1 MIGPATV
8 IKVGWPSGPA
18 YAGSFM
24 LDSATRGVL
33 DGTTYTLADEIL
45 VELSGVLSAKST
57 TGRSARYD
65 APTAGTLTVNLE
77 DPRRHLDPTNE
88 AGPWYGAIEARRP
101 ITLASRW
108 TLGGTVVDVPAW
120 SGYIDDITGDYRNTT
135 GRVTITA
142 FDLIGLLNF
151 TVSDSASTRP
161 AESCAARLRYLVSL
175 LGFPVPEGPVDTG
188 RTLVAMPLDGDNV
201 LALIRGIELADQGRF
216 MVTPSGAW
224 SYVSSLT
231 DTAPTITVKS
241 DPDYTA
247 AEAPLAAAPMSSNL
261 ARYYNSISVA
271 RWFGTPQVVDLPDDI
286 ARFGR
291 RAPTAFTEVPVSTD
305 SDALD
310 IASLMLLR
318 ASSRTPTPRSAT
330 INVHTVPTSA
340 GGSVGAAAGVATT
353 LSAAQAQTVA
363 VVNMYA
369 TGVPTEVT
377 SVAIVDRVTHDT
389 APARWTTTLD
399 VSPVPMSI
407 RPIELGDA
415 TLAVLDTG
423 RVGF

>member
-1 MIGPATV
+1 M
-8 IKVGWPSGPA
+8 
-18 YAGSFM
+18 
-24 LDSATRGVL
+24 
-33 DGTTYTLADEIL
+33 
-45 VELSGVLSAKST
+45 
-57 TGRSARYD
+57 
-65 APTAGTLTVNLE
+65 
-77 DPRRHLDPTNE
+77 
-88 AGPWYGAIEARRP
+88 
-101 ITLASRW
+101 
-108 TLGGTVVDVPAW
+108 
-120 SGYIDDITGDYRNTT
+120 
-135 GRVTITA
+135 
-142 FDLIGLLNF
+142 
-151 TVSDSASTRP
+151 
-161 AESCAARLRYLVSL
+161 SL

-201 LALIRGIELADQGRF
+201 LTLIRGIELADQGRF

-224 SYVSSLT
+224 SYVSNLT

-241 DPDYTA
+241 DPDYTR
-247 AEAPLAAAPMSSNL
+247 AEVPLAAAPMSSSL

-271 RWFGTPQVVDLPDDI
+271 RWFGTPQTVESADDI

-310 IASLMLLR
+310 IANIMLLR

-369 TGVPTEVT
+369 AGVPTEVT

-407 RPIELGDA
+407 RPIELDDA

>member
-1 MIGPATV
+1 
-8 IKVGWPSGPA
+8 
-18 YAGSFM
+18 M

-224 SYVSSLT
+224 SYISNLT

-247 AEAPLAAAPMSSNL
+247 AEAPLAAAPMSSSL
-261 ARYYNSISVA
+261 ARYFNSFTVG
-271 RWFGTPQVVDLPDDI
+271 RWFGAPQTVENADDI

-291 RAPTAFTEVPVSTD
+291 RSPTAYLELPLPND

-310 IASLMLLR
+310 VANILLLR
-318 ASSRTPTPRSAT
+318 ASSRVPTPRSAT
-330 INVHTVPTSA
+330 INLHAIATSA
-340 GGSVGAAAGVATT
+340 GGSVGAAAGAAARLAV
-353 LSAAQAQTVA
+353 AQAATMR
-363 VVNMYA
+363 VVNMFA
-369 TGVPTEVT
+369 AGTPTEVS
-377 SVAIVDRVTHDT
+377 SVGIVDKVTNDT
-389 APARWTTTLD
+389 SPGRWTVTVDL
-399 VSPVPMSI
+399 SPVPITI
-407 RPIELGDA
+407 RPIELDSA